1 MIEAQ
6 IVSGKRSNI
15 GKCHRLSRK
24 KCYTLSLST
33 KLINYITRRRVE
45 KRYEREIKTLT
56 ATQMKKA
63 NSNAFYRLIS
73 NKC

>member
-1 MIEAQ
+1 MLYA
-6 IVSGKRSNI
+6 
-15 GKCHRLSRK
+15 
-24 KCYTLSLST
+24 LSLST